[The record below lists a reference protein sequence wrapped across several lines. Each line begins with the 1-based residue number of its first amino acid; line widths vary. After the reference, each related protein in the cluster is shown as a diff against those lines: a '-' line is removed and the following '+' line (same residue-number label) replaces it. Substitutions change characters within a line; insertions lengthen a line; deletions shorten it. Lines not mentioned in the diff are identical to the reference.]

1 MQTLPFSSES
11 PDEADDLA
19 TLLRLREDEEDRLYA
34 PSSLYSTD
42 PNAELG
48 IGDANVFLYA
58 RAAYWAPFEIAAL
71 SIGKNPNVMMQPDSL
86 QARRLGKYL
95 TCKLFAERI
104 ALVSRAVDAGQLFE
118 KTTPAFAVAW
128 MQRMQIPCPPLLG
141 EVLQNLG
148 MQIADWKSEHDRR
161 VAEIRELEST
171 LSEAVGVHAFNVQ
184 FLQERLA
191 EKEDWQES
199 ALEVLKEQEDLI
211 AANADYANALE
222 ADLTEAEAEIEELRA
237 AQGAVDQD
245 TPSARERNNMLK
257 IIHAMAVK
265 GYSYDPAAQKS
276 KIPGEIESDM
286 NLLGLDLSAASIRKY
301 LKEAAQKFGEAQ
313 GE

>member
-19 TLLRLREDEEDRLYA
+19 SLLRLKEDEEDRLYA

-42 PNAELG
+42 PNAEFG

-118 KTTPAFAVAW
+118 KTTPVFAVAW
-128 MQRMQIPCPPLLG
+128 MQRMQIPYPPLLS

-161 VAEIRELEST
+161 VAEIRELEAT
-171 LSEAVGVHAFNVQ
+171 LSEVTGMHASDVE
-184 FLQERLA
+184 FLRARLA
-191 EKEDWQES
+191 EKEDWQEA
-199 ALEVLKEQEDLI
+199 ALEVLKDQEDLI
-211 AANADYANALE
+211 AANADYAKTLE
-222 ADLTEAEAEIEELRA
+222 ADLAEAKVEIDELRA
-237 AQGAVDQD
+237 ALEGADHD
-245 TPSARERNNMLK
+245 TMSARERNNMLK
-257 IIHAMAVK
+257 IIYAMAVK

-276 KIPGEIESDM
+276 GTPSEIESDM

-301 LKEAAQKFGEAQ
+301 LKEAAQKFGEA
-313 GE
+313 